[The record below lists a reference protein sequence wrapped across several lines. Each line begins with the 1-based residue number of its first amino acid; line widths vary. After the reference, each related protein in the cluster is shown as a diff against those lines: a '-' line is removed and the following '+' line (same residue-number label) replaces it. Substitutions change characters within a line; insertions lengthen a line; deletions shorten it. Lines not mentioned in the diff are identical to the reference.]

1 MNPST
6 ERLQS
11 VLDQELESAIANQRE
26 LDYRALFLAELE
38 RSTLNDDAWVA
49 LLHQLLSLLSGGAAS
64 RKCSAPSS
72 NFLTASCS
80 AASLPLGQP

>member
-1 MNPST
+1 MTPSI

-38 RSTLNDDAWVA
+38 RSTLSDDALVV

-64 RKCSAPSS
+64 RKRSAPSS

>member
-11 VLDQELESAIANQRE
+11 VLDQELESAIADQRE

-38 RSTLNDDAWVA
+38 RSTL
-49 LLHQLLSLLSGGAAS
+49 
-64 RKCSAPSS
+64 
-72 NFLTASCS
+72 LTASCS